1 MAEVNEAQAAAAAAA
16 PLDAKAKFKA
26 ALDAK
31 NARAK
36 AAGAG
41 GDVEGGPTMSK
52 GPETNATGPKMFRR
66 KAGG

>member
-1 MAEVNEAQAAAAAAA
+1 MKQAKNATPANQ
-16 PLDAKAKFKA
+16 DAKAKFKA

-36 AAGAG
+36 AASSGSDADGGQVSTKGPQNAG
-41 GDVEGGPTMSK
+41 G
-52 GPETNATGPKMFRR
+52 GPKMFRR